1 MSHGTDKEV
10 DSISP
15 RCAPS
20 RLARN
25 KTFPSSASHG
35 RILLKKRRPQMAR
48 RRCLR
53 EIQNGEKKERFSLF
67 QNRFSPRTAYQYS
80 TAINIEAIPLAKMAP
95 STPQCTGARLA
106 AGVRLGY
113 QRPDVT
119 QWASCM
125 SPGAVAVNKPPPLP
139 YLAAAGPP

>member
-1 MSHGTDKEV
+1 MFLAGKA
-10 DSISP
+10 
-15 RCAPS
+15 RS
-20 RLARN
+20 RKGGLV
-25 KTFPSSASHG
+25 
-35 RILLKKRRPQMAR
+35 RP
-48 RRCLR
+48 
-53 EIQNGEKKERFSLF
+53 I
-67 QNRFSPRTAYQYS
+67 QYS

-139 YLAAAGPP
+139 YLAAAGPPSKK